1 MVKVSLGEMEE
12 FNNISIFAK
21 FEENHILVVL
31 LCLFLIALL
40 VIWVLVN
47 DSEKEKGNKIEEEG

>member
-1 MVKVSLGEMEE
+1 MEE

-40 VIWVLVN
+40 DIWILVN
-47 DSEKEKGNKIEEEG
+47 DSEKEKGNKMEEAD

>member
-1 MVKVSLGEMEE
+1 MEKLP
-12 FNNISIFAK
+12 NISIFAK

-40 VIWVLVN
+40 DIWVLVN
-47 DSEKEKGNKIEEEG
+47 DAEKGNKEDEEV